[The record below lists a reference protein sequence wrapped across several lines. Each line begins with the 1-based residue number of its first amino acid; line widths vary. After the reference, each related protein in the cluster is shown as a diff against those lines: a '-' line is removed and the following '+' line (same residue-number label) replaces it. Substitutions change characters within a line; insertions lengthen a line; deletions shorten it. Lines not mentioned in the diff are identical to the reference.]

1 MNLQAQANALF
12 KAAQEFKACK
22 RNRSGS
28 INENSKHA
36 VKKRLVAKLMEAG
49 EESGSAWAM
58 AHDLGK
64 NYK

>member
-1 MNLQAQANALF
+1 MNIQAQANALF
-12 KAAQEFKACK
+12 QAAEEFKNCK
-22 RNRSGS
+22 RNKSGS

-36 VKKRLVAKLMEAG
+36 VKVRLVEKLQAAG
-49 EESGSAWAM
+49 EDRHGAWAM